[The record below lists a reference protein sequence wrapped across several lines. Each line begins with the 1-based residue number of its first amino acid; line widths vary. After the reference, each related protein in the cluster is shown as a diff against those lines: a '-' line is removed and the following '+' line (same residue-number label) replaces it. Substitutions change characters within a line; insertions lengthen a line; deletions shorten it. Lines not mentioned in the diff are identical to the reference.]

1 MTIGFDQPLYILP
14 FDQRESFQTKM
25 FGWEGRLSAAQ
36 TAEIAAAKQDL
47 RRLLARLRREHART
61 AGAVCDGREAGHD

>member
-25 FGWEGRLSAAQ
+25 FGWEGTLSLVQ
-36 TAEIAAAKQDL
+36 TAETAIAGGAPKELAANLVDEQWPKSK
-47 RRLLARLRREHART
+47 RPNART
-61 AGAVCDGREAGHD
+61 N

>member
-1 MTIGFDQPLYILP
+1 
-14 FDQRESFQTKM
+14 M